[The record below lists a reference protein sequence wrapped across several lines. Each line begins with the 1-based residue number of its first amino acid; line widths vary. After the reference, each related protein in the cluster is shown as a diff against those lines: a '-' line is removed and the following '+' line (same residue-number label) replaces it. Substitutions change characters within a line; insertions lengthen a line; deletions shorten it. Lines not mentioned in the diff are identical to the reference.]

1 MSVAANRKAV
11 VRLSCAILVV
21 CCTPHLAGVSKKD
34 FLRHY
39 QGMPY
44 RDSRYLGGPQEIPG
58 KVECAYYDLGG
69 EGIAYHDF
77 DTRTMAV
84 AFSIRRTEAT

>member
-1 MSVAANRKAV
+1 
-11 VRLSCAILVV
+11 
-21 CCTPHLAGVSKKD
+21 
-34 FLRHY
+34 
-39 QGMPY
+39 MPY